1 MKTITIY
8 TTPVCPFSRQLRE
21 FLMERHIAFTEH
33 NVIDQ
38 PERLSEMQAL
48 TRGSSTVPVIVF
60 NKTLPDQAVS
70 IGFEPTSLEKSLY
83 TDFTLS
89 TSTSTT
95 SSVA

>member
-21 FLMERHIAFTEH
+21 FLVKRNIAFTEH

-70 IGFEPTSLEKSLY
+70 IGFEPTSLEKAIY
-83 TDFTLS
+83 TVS
-89 TSTSTT
+89 TMSASTAS
-95 SSVA
+95 AAA

>member
-1 MKTITIY
+1 MKTITLY
-8 TTPVCPFSRQLRE
+8 TMPVCPFSRQLRE
-21 FLMERHIAFTEH
+21 FLVERGIAFTEH

-70 IGFEPTSLEKSLY
+70 IGFEPSSLEKVLY
-83 TDFTLS
+83 ADSSDSMAS
-89 TSTSTT
+89 TVS
-95 SSVA
+95 